1 MVTRFTL
8 GIVLVFMSEPPYE
21 EPNVLS
27 ISRSVRFLD
36 APILVD
42 TNLEVFSLLVACT
55 PCSPSICPSVGQS
68 VSRLVYQSVTL
79 KMEYP
84 LAYLALG
91 N

>member
-55 PCSPSICPSVGQS
+55 PCIVRPSVPPLVSRSVGWSISPSHSKWS
-68 VSRLVYQSVTL
+68 TH
-79 KMEYP
+79 
-84 LAYLALG
+84 
-91 N
+91 